1 MKKILILFASLP
13 ALFLSAAELLP
24 TLDWKIRDGKL
35 ENWSGKVEPLEGGG
49 MVLKGKNCIS
59 YTKAKFPVRDQRNA
73 CIRFTVQGYGS
84 RIGIYCYS
92 GNRIVGSFMELIPNA
107 GDRKKFEAVFPI
119 PQQIKGKPVD
129 SIRIMFSS
137 SSGLKIY
144 QVEISWEN

>member
-1 MKKILILFASLP
+1 MKKILILIAFVSAF
-13 ALFLSAAELLP
+13 FLTAAETLP

-59 YTKAKFPVRDQRNA
+59 YTKAKFQVRDQRNA
-73 CIRFTVQGYGS
+73 RIRFAVQGYAS

-92 GNRIVGSFMELIPNA
+92 GNRLVGSFMELIPNA
-107 GDRKKFEAVFPI
+107 ADRKKFEAVFAI
-119 PQQIKGKPVD
+119 PQKIKGKPVD
-129 SIRIMFSS
+129 SIRVMFSS

-144 QVEISWEN
+144 QVDISWEN